1 MEYDG
6 EIIDLGEGAIGKFIY
21 NLNGTEH
28 NFNVTYD
35 SNSRTYSF
43 DYEIDANPTLEQNT
57 YTFSIQFGDDDEK
70 HKKELTC
77 K

>member
-57 YTFSIQFGDDDEK
+57 YTFSSQFGDDDEK